1 MTLFCRKECAIPAA
15 KGVFAYNLDFEGM
28 RMLAKPVKLH
38 LLIVGAF
45 CLLLA
50 SLALPRMSL
59 AAGGGDQIKAVVNG
73 IVVTNS
79 DVAKRI
85 NFLKLRRTKGNLQKL
100 ALDEMVNEVLMRTE
114 IIRTGASVSTDD
126 VDAAFGRFAK
136 NNKMTEAQLSMILDK
151 AGIGVAHFKGY
162 IGVQMSWPRAV
173 QARFGSDSN
182 RMTQNQFIARLK
194 QDNGQKPKTNE
205 YFLQEVI
212 FVVPESKRGKI
223 EAKRKA
229 EAEASRKKYPGC
241 PQAMAFAAGYLD
253 VSVRDIGRILE
264 PQLPDLWKDDIIKT
278 PVGGTT
284 PAKMT
289 EKGVE
294 YLTVC
299 NKREVSD
306 DFAAQVI
313 YQAKDLQT
321 AEKESAN
328 SDSQKY
334 LDELRKNAAIIMH

>member
-1 MTLFCRKECAIPAA
+1 MQFQQRK
-15 KGVFAYNLDFEGM
+15 AYDAQNPDFEGM
-28 RMLAKPVKLH
+28 RMFVKPVKLH
-38 LLIVGAF
+38 LLIVGAL

-50 SLALPRMSL
+50 AIAEPHASM
-59 AAGGGDQIKAVVNG
+59 AAGGGDQIKAIVNG
-73 IVVTNS
+73 IVITNG
-79 DVAKRI
+79 DVAKRL

-100 ALDEMVNEVLMRTE
+100 AVEEMVNEVLMRTE
-114 IIRTGASVSTDD
+114 IIRTGTSVSTDD
-126 VDAAFGRFAK
+126 VDAAYGRFAK

-173 QARFGSDSN
+173 QARFGSSNN
-182 RMTQNQFIARLK
+182 RMSQSKFIARLK

-205 YFLQEVI
+205 YFLQEII
-212 FVVPESKRGKI
+212 FVIPESKRGKI
-223 EAKRKA
+223 DAKRKA

-241 PQAMAFAAGYLD
+241 AQAMGFAAGYLD

-264 PQLPDLWKDDIIKT
+264 PQLPDFWKDDLLKT
-278 PVGGTT
+278 SVGGTT
-284 PAKMT
+284 PAKAT

-294 YLTVC
+294 YLAVC
-299 NKREVSD
+299 KKREVSD

-313 YQAKDLQT
+313 YEAKDLQT
-321 AEKESAN
+321 AEKDAAN

-334 LDELRKNAAIIMH
+334 LDELRKNASIIMR